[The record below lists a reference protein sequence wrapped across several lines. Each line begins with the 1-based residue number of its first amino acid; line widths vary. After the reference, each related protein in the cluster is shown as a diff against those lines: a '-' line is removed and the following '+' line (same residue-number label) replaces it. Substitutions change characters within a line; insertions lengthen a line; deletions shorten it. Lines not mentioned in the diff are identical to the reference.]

1 MPCQRCH
8 NETYVTTMS
17 YFNTQIICPQCEE
30 DEQASP
36 RYAEAKKAENDAASQ
51 RNYNFKGIGL

>member
-1 MPCQRCH
+1 
-8 NETYVTTMS
+8 MS

-30 DEQASP
+30 DEHASP